1 MIRANIT
8 PWALAIAYA
17 LDEKARSMEED
28 SFTPR
33 FLLQSVMEE
42 HPRLD
47 LPAAEATAKLLND
60 LGKALAEPGVKL
72 VTILAV
78 EDLLAVKAVQEPM
91 VSVRFAINP
100 TAMILN
106 MADTAGG
113 ELSRALPK
121 MLEFL
126 DLRERRG

>member
-47 LPAAEATAKLLND
+47 LPAAGDTAKLLND
-60 LGKALAEPGVKL
+60 IGAALAEPGVKL
-72 VTILAV
+72 VSILAV

-91 VSVRFAINP
+91 ASVRFAINP

-106 MADTAGG
+106 MADTVGG

-126 DLRERRG
+126 DLRKE